1 MRLLAANG
9 YVCVL
14 QYSFRETPEY
24 LIIDDIKADPFDVDW
39 RSYRQ
44 TGFLRSVFHINPD
57 LIDKAAKKL
66 DITDRAIRYVFQNDN
81 GDLSRIYELAD
92 CAGLDVKLLIKKDE
106 EAAKILKQR
115 LEAESS
121 SQPED

>member
-81 GDLSRIYELAD
+81 GDLSRIYELAN
-92 CAGLDVKLLIKKDE
+92 CAGLDCKMLIKKDE
-106 EAAKILKQR
+106 KAARIVAQR
-115 LEAESS
+115 LLGDEIIES
-121 SQPED
+121 E